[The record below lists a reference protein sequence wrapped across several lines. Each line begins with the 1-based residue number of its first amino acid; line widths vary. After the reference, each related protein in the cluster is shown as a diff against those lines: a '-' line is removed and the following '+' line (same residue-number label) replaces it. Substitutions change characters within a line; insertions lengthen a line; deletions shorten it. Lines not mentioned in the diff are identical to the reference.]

1 MTPLRFPPMASGKKS
16 KAARRAA
23 AAAPPPVQSKGSP
36 RRRQADPRVLWGGA
50 AVAVLVVVGIILG
63 VTLGGGGSSSGIPKG
78 TPTIG
83 SAAAGLPGSDE
94 ARDLFK
100 GIPQDGVYLGSPK
113 APVQMVMYID
123 LQCPFCQNYETTVMP
138 TIVKKYVR
146 TGKVRVKIEPWAF
159 IGPDSIRGQKAM
171 FAAAKQDKAWTFA
184 EVLYLNQRT
193 ENTGW
198 LDDAMIAQIAAS
210 VDGLDVPRLFKDRNA
225 GDVKSQASDVA
236 AAAKESGVSG
246 TPTVFVGK
254 TGQKPK
260 LVGANGAVP
269 DLAQTTAAIDAAL

>member
-1 MTPLRFPPMASGKKS
+1 MPSGKKS
-16 KAARRAA
+16 KEARRVAA
-23 AAAPPPVQSKGSP
+23 SAPPPVRSKGAG
-36 RRRQADPRVLWGGA
+36 RNRQADPKVLWGGA
-50 AVAVLVVVGIILG
+50 ALAVLVVVGIVLG
-63 VTLGGGGSSSGIPKG
+63 VVLSGGSSSGIPKG

-83 SAAAGLPGSDE
+83 SAATGLPGSDE
-94 ARDLFK
+94 VKTLFK

-138 TIVKKYVR
+138 TIIKKYVR
-146 TGKVRVKIEPWAF
+146 TGKVRVQVEPWAF

-171 FAAAKQDKAWTFA
+171 FAAAKQNKAWNFA

-198 LDDAMIAQIAAS
+198 LNDSMIAQAAAS
-210 VDGLDVPRLFKDRNA
+210 VDGLNVPKLFADRGA
-225 GDVKSQASDVA
+225 SDVKSQARDVA
-236 AAAKESGVSG
+236 ASAAAHNVSG

-260 LVGANGAVP
+260 LVGANGNVP
-269 DLAQTTAAIDAAL
+269 DLPQTTAAIEAAL